1 MIEVYKKFKRINWK
15 LGKNRVLW
23 SEKKLINLDEIA
35 FIQVMWLIK
44 KWIAPKEEN
53 VVNVQEHI
61 LNAIY
66 FGLFISQKF

>member
-1 MIEVYKKFKRINWK
+1 MIWKKF
-15 LGKNRVLW
+15 
-23 SEKKLINLDEIA
+23 INLDEIA